1 MKWNPELYPIVHS
14 DGTSEH
20 PSRLTRPVGGAHAV
34 VMALTVNDVLDGAVT
49 AARMCGAGRL
59 PTGQV
64 TVLASANHFWYH
76 DYRIPSR
83 ADTAFV

>member
-1 MKWNPELYPIVHS
+1 VIMKWNPELYPIVHS

-49 AARMCGAGRL
+49 AARMWRAGQAPDR
-59 PTGQV
+59 V
-64 TVLASANHFWYH
+64 T
-76 DYRIPSR
+76 
-83 ADTAFV
+83 